1 MLQPVSE
8 YFCALSGEAKSR
20 YIAKVTS
27 SGLESDPYAIP
38 DELWV
43 SQPEKV
49 PEVSWSDMFIYMI
62 STPSVYTKEE
72 IKVR

>member
-1 MLQPVSE
+1 MLQPVSV
-8 YFCALSGEAKSR
+8 LSQAKRSLDTF
-20 YIAKVTS
+20 AKVAS

-49 PEVSWSDMFIYMI
+49 PEVSWSDMFIYNQGGD
-62 STPSVYTKEE
+62 K
-72 IKVR
+72 R